1 MLELN
6 QRVELE
12 VLDGEYAGTYLSRV
26 EEIGE
31 KDLRVAIPVE
41 KGAIVPL
48 RLKTP
53 ITVTFLGKDAVYSG
67 DTFIIGRFIEPIPI
81 LVLLKPEEFRRIQ
94 RRSYVRVDTNLP
106 VQIKVVEEQENEE
119 NEVNE
124 NLILGYSRNVSGGGL
139 MVAVEVSD
147 VREAK
152 ISLDTLLETSF
163 EIPDVPTPI
172 KAIGKVV
179 RVDKQKL
186 PKGTEEI
193 VLGIN
198 FVSLEEKDREHVIS
212 YVFRRQRELRKL
224 GLL

>member
-12 VLDGEYAGTYLSRV
+12 VHDGEYAGTYLSRV

-41 KGAIVPL
+41 KGVIVPL

-67 DTFIIGRFIEPIPI
+67 DTFIIGRLMDPIPVLI
-81 LVLLKPEEFRRIQ
+81 LLRPEEFRRIQ
-94 RRSYVRVDTNLP
+94 RRSYVRVDTHLP
-106 VQIKVVEEQENEE
+106 VQIKVIGEQGDEE
-119 NEVNE
+119 NPANE
-124 NLILGYSRNVSGGGL
+124 KLILGYSRNVSGGGL

-147 VREAK
+147 VKETK

-163 EIPDVPTPI
+163 EIPDVPTPL
-172 KAIGKVV
+172 KSIGRVV
-179 RVDKQKL
+179 RLDKQKSS
-186 PKGTEEI
+186 KATEEI
-193 VLGIN
+193 ILGIY
-198 FVSLEEKDREHVIS
+198 FVSLEEKDREHIIS